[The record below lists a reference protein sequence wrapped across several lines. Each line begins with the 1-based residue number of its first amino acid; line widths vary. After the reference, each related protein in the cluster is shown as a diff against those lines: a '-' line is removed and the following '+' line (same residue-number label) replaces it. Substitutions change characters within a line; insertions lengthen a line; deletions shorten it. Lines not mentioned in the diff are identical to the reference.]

1 VKDRRLFDQRITQ
14 LNDECKK
21 LMMSKFGRVVELE
34 ELETITVNQALEEV
48 KGRLSTVE
56 SERAAD
62 LRLWNVRKPSYAENL
77 G

>member
-1 VKDRRLFDQRITQ
+1 
-14 LNDECKK
+14 
-21 LMMSKFGRVVELE
+21 MSKFGRVVELE